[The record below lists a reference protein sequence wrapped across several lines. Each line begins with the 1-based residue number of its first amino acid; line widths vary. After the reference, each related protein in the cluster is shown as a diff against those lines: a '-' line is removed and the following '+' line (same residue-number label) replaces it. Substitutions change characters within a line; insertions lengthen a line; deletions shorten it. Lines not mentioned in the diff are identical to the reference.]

1 MKYTV
6 YISKVKKLNRK
17 LMVTPKLFM
26 KKKRTKLIK
35 ELMELQKHRESALQD
50 WMAQNG

>member
-6 YISKVKKLNRK
+6 YISAVRK
-17 LMVTPKLFM
+17 LHRKLDKAPSRFA
-26 KKKRTKLIK
+26 KKKRLKLVK
-35 ELMELQKHRESALQD
+35 ELMALYKHRDSALQD